1 MAQAVLK
8 NTQQEAVVKVYGG
21 AATSETIDLQ
31 TTILGSFQ
39 QLDGATQT
47 VNIVG
52 VTWTGQNATEITVTR
67 NGVVVMTLPSTG
79 SSTIDFGGQTL
90 PPETTGN
97 TSDIVVAITG
107 GVGEVWLKLRKVSGY
122 ASKSGEYATYGAYED
137 ETRVGA
143 STTQPGSPDYVAP

>member
-1 MAQAVLK
+1 MALAVLK

-21 AATSETIDLQ
+21 TGTSETIDLQ

-39 QLDGATQT
+39 ELDGATQT

-67 NGVVVMTLPSTG
+67 NSTVVMTLPSTG
-79 SSTIDFGGQTL
+79 SSTIEFGGQTL
-90 PPETTGN
+90 PPETTAN
-97 TSDIVVAITG
+97 TSDVVVSITG
-107 GVGEVWLKLRKVSGY
+107 GVGEVWLKLRKVGGY
-122 ASKSGEYATYGAYED
+122 KSKSGEYAQYGAYED

-143 STTQPGSPDYVAP
+143 ATNVPGSPDYAG